1 MRVTNERWLRWAVGR
16 HFRDRGLTVNMRSI
30 KVGNAAIDG
39 EVIGQG
45 WRMALEIKSSKDDV
59 IRGIGQC
66 VEALAEGYQSAALV
80 TSSQRAKRIKPEVF
94 HEHLVLLGIDAKGQ
108 VRQVYP

>member
-1 MRVTNERWLRWAVGR
+1 VTNERWLRWAVAK
-16 HFRDRGLTVNMRSI
+16 HFRDRGLLVNMRPV

-39 EVIGQG
+39 EVVGRG
-45 WRMALEIKSSKDDV
+45 WKMALEIKSGRDDV

-66 VEALAEGYQSAALV
+66 TEALAKGYRSAAVV
-80 TSSQRAKRIKPEVF
+80 TSVQRAKRIRPEVF
-94 HEHLVLLGIDAKGQ
+94 NEHLVLLGVDAKGH

>member
-1 MRVTNERWLRWAVGR
+1 MRPV
-16 HFRDRGLTVNMRSI
+16 

-39 EVIGQG
+39 EVLGQG
-45 WRMALEIKSSKDDV
+45 WRMALEIKSSRDDI

-66 VEALAEGYQSAALV
+66 TEALSKGYQSAAVV
-80 TSSQRAKRIKPEVF
+80 TSVQRAKRIKPEVF
-94 HEHLVLLGIDAKGQ
+94 NEHLVLLGVDAKGQ